1 MVKHICDKGP
11 KEMIPGRSSRPAWAT
26 VQHIRKSQIAAGGRG
41 VVVVVGGGAPQDTLK
56 ILFFITST
64 LSSTVLFFLPF
75 RDQAIFI
82 KPQSKL

>member
-26 VQHIRKSQIAAGGRG
+26 VQHIRKSQIAEGMGG
-41 VVVVVGGGAPQDTLK
+41 VVVVGGGVPQDTLR

>member
-26 VQHIRKSQIAAGGRG
+26 VQHIRKSQIAEGMGGG
-41 VVVVVGGGAPQDTLK
+41 VVGGGVPQDTLR

>member
-1 MVKHICDKGP
+1 MGYCTTYSK
-11 KEMIPGRSSRPAWAT
+11 IP
-26 VQHIRKSQIAAGGRG
+26 IAEGMGG
-41 VVVVVGGGAPQDTLK
+41 VVVVGGGVPQDTLR

>member
-26 VQHIRKSQIAAGGRG
+26 VQHIRKSQIAAGMGG
-41 VVVVVGGGAPQDTLK
+41 VVVVGGGVPQDTLR